1 MDFLEFLVPIVILV
15 FLAVV
20 ALAFMSAQR
29 ERERMSEDR
38 DKTCP
43 ECAETVKADARA
55 CRFCGHRFSAGPV

>member
-20 ALAFMSAQR
+20 ALAFMSAQ
-29 ERERMSEDR
+29 RERMSEDR

-55 CRFCGHRFSAGPV
+55 CRFCGHRFSAGPA